1 MRIMVPATTTN
12 LGAGFD
18 VFGLALDL
26 FNEVFFSFDTDRTI
40 IESTG
45 KYAPD
50 LENHDLFFEVFEFFE
65 KKTGYKVPPVR
76 IRQVCNIPV
85 SSGLGSS
92 AAVIVSALHIA
103 NVGTKA
109 NLSQW
114 DLMKLAAEI
123 EGHPDNVVPAFVGGL
138 VVCYQDGETF
148 DFEKFELDLEL
159 TFLVPSFSLCT
170 NTMRK
175 VLPSQVLFE
184 DAVFNIKNSCQFL
197 AKIVSGKLNEAFK
210 YVGDRLHQ
218 NYRINGNEKMKE
230 FVEAILSKKPGYW
243 FVSGSGPS
251 VCTDLEDFEGIPY
264 LKDVLKL
271 KVNNRGSI
279 ILE

>member
-1 MRIMVPATTTN
+1 MKIMVPATTTN

-26 FNEVFFSFDTDRTI
+26 FNEVFFSFDTDKTF

-50 LENHDLFFEVFEFFE
+50 LESYDLFFEVFEFFE
-65 KKTGYKVPPVR
+65 KKTGYRVPPVK

-92 AAVIVSALHIA
+92 AAVIVSALYIA

-109 NLSQW
+109 NLSQR
-114 DLMKLAAEI
+114 DLMKLAVEL

-138 VVCYQDGETF
+138 VVCYQDGDVF
-148 DFEKFELDLEL
+148 DFERFELDFEL
-159 TFLVPSFSLCT
+159 TFLVPNFSLCT
-170 NTMRK
+170 NNMRR
-175 VLPSQVLFE
+175 VLPKEVSFE

-197 AKIVSGKLNEAFK
+197 AKIASGKLDDAFK
-210 YVGDRLHQ
+210 YVEDRLHQ
-218 NYRINGNEKMKE
+218 SYRINQYEEMKE
-230 FVEAILSKKPGYW
+230 FVRAVVSKKPSYW

-251 VCTDLEDFEGIPY
+251 ICTDVKDVEGIPY
-264 LKDVLKL
+264 LRDVLRL
-271 KVNNRGSI
+271 KVNNRGLI
-279 ILE
+279 ISK